1 MRKLENSATL
11 NIILAIIGSG
21 ILTTIINRIFS
32 VIDKK
37 NEKDNATVTG
47 LRTLLM
53 IDIRRLGEEYLS
65 QGEISKD
72 DLEDIINLWG
82 VYHDK
87 MGGNGYLDNIM
98 AKVKALPIKT

>member
-1 MRKLENSATL
+1 MENSATL
-11 NIILAIIGSG
+11 NIVLAVIGSG

-32 VIDKK
+32 IIDKK
-37 NEKDNATVTG
+37 KEKDNTTVAG

-53 IDIRRLGEEYLS
+53 IEIRKLGEEYLS
-65 QGEISKD
+65 QECISKD
-72 DLEDIINLWG
+72 DLEDIIELWR

-98 AKVKALPIKT
+98 GRVKTLPIKT

>member
-1 MRKLENSATL
+1 MENSATL

-21 ILTTIINRIFS
+21 VLTTIINRIFS
-32 VIDKK
+32 IVDRKK
-37 NEKDNATVTG
+37 EKDNTTVTG

-53 IDIRRLGEEYLS
+53 IEIRKLGEGYLS
-65 QGEISKD
+65 QGSISKD
-72 DLEDIINLWG
+72 DLEDIINLWR

-98 AKVKALPIKT
+98 GRVKLLSIKA

>member
-1 MRKLENSATL
+1 MENSATL
-11 NIILAIIGSG
+11 NIVLAVIGSG
-21 ILTTIINRIFS
+21 VLTTIINRIFS
-32 VIDKK
+32 IIDKRK
-37 NEKDNATVTG
+37 EKDNATVTG

-53 IDIRRLGEEYLS
+53 IDIRKLGEGYLS

-72 DLEDIINLWG
+72 DLEDIINLWR

-98 AKVKALPIKT
+98 ARVKALPIKA

>member
-1 MRKLENSATL
+1 MENSATL
-11 NIILAIIGSG
+11 NIVLAIIGSG
-21 ILTTIINRIFS
+21 VLTTIINRIFS

-37 NEKDNATVTG
+37 NEKDNVTVTG

-65 QGEISKD
+65 QGAISKD
-72 DLEDIINLWG
+72 DLEDIINLWR

-98 AKVKALPIKT
+98 ARVKALPIKA

>member
-1 MRKLENSATL
+1 MEDSATL
-11 NIILAIIGSG
+11 NIVLAVIGSG
-21 ILTTIINRIFS
+21 VLTTIINRIFS

-37 NEKDNATVTG
+37 KEKDNTTVTG

-53 IDIRRLGEEYLS
+53 IEIRKLGEEYLS
-65 QGEISKD
+65 QECISKD
-72 DLEDIINLWG
+72 DLEDIIELWR

-98 AKVKALPIKT
+98 GRVKTLPIKT